1 MTRYETLK
9 EKPARF
15 LSLTGYTLEEFS
27 VLLPFFKKQ
36 FQQFVETQTLDGKD
50 RKKRRYTLYK
60 NSSLPSSA
68 DQLLFIL
75 LYLRK
80 APTQDVLGEL
90 FGMSQPVANKW
101 IHRLLPVLNCA
112 LSEAGELPMREVDL
126 STPDAET
133 TQTTETD
140 AETTQTT
147 ETDAVTQ
154 TTETDA
160 ETTQTTETDAV
171 TQTTET
177 DYQPS
182 TLFFS

>member
-60 NSSLPSSA
+60 NSSLPSSEN
-68 DQLLFIL
+68 QLLFIL

-90 FGMSQPVANKW
+90 FGMSQPVANKMDSSASA
-101 IHRLLPVLNCA
+101 RVELCPVR
-112 LSEAGELPMREVDL
+112 SWRSSPMREVDL

-147 ETDAVTQ
+147 ETDA
-154 TTETDA
+154 ET
-160 ETTQTTETDAV
+160 